1 MQKESSQIFVRKEPL
16 KSITQVSDMT
26 RFITLQQ
33 TQRLKAGRP
42 GGYCGHP
49 SKMQGGPVIGQCG
62 RRDWHGARGVCEIP
76 VGPQV
81 QLDID
86 S

>member
-1 MQKESSQIFVRKEPL
+1 
-16 KSITQVSDMT
+16 MT

-33 TQRLKAGRP
+33 RQRPKAGRP
-42 GGYCGHP
+42 EGYCGHP